1 MWQLHTHLV
10 KPLAFLASRAK
21 QLMLQDVAGYKLSEV
36 NQLANA
42 LAHAHQELVAQSQR
56 AIIGDVAAQVAH
68 DIRSPLTA
76 LRVVA
81 GHLAEVGEEK
91 RVMIRNAV
99 QRIEDIANDLAGKKG
114 PATTVGTAPEPE
126 GVSVQLLSSLIEP
139 LISEKRIQSRSR
151 LGIEIQCTLD
161 ASAYGLFA
169 RVQPV
174 ECKRLLSNVINNAVE
189 AMDGTGTVTVTLGQ
203 ADDASQIVVADT
215 GHGIAPDVVPRLMQR
230 GATFGKAGGSGLGLF
245 HARTTVEAWG
255 GTLALASTVGI
266 GTTVT
271 VTLPPAEAPG
281 WFVPRVVIAPHS
293 GIVVVDDDASIHH
306 LWDERFAPL
315 ALAQHSIQVQHFSSG
330 TEAQAWCRA
339 QPLDV
344 MLLLCDYELIGEPSN
359 GLDLIQTLGLAARA
373 ILVTSHYDEPAL
385 QARCAALGVRLIPK
399 GLAGLVPIAVAALP
413 PPADPPSA
421 AVAAETASPN
431 PAPAPTPQ
439 SSAGSS
445 IDFQHG
451 LLTAGH
457 AAGAPAPTAAVPAL
471 PPPTNDS
478 ATSAEGG
485 SANGGGAHVLVIDD
499 DTGIQFAWEA
509 EQQRLGIGQ
518 LAIYPSMEACEAAQP
533 AYAHFDFAF
542 VDKNIPSSTWQIAQ
556 VITHLKSAGVK
567 RVILATGENQIH
579 TPDDPVWTLA
589 DGIEPLKVPEVLP
602 S

>member
-1 MWQLHTHLV
+1 MPSFGPKEIQDIYDIVNTVLAKLRKTQSCLV
-10 KPLAFLASRAK
+10 E
-21 QLMLQDVAGYKLSEV
+21 SEKETAYRNV
-36 NQLANA
+36 C
-42 LAHAHQELVAQSQR
+42 H
-56 AIIGDVAAQVAH
+56 QVAH

-81 GHLAEVGEEK
+81 GYLAEVGEEK

-99 QRIEDIANDLAGKKG
+99 QRIEDIANDLAGKKV
-114 PATTVGTAPEPE
+114 PAATGGISSETD

-174 ECKRLLSNVINNAVE
+174 ECKRLLSNLINNAVE

-215 GHGIAPDVVPRLMQR
+215 GHGIPPDVLPRLMQR

-245 HARTTVEAWG
+245 HARTTVERWG
-255 GTLALASTVGI
+255 GTLALASTVGH

-271 VTLPPAEAPG
+271 VTLPPADAPA
-281 WFVPRVVIAPHS
+281 WFVARVVIPPRS
-293 GIVVVDDDASIHH
+293 RIVVVDDDASIHH
-306 LWDERFAPL
+306 LWDERFAAL
-315 ALAQHSIQVQHFSSG
+315 ALAQHAIQVQHCSSG
-330 TEAQAWCRA
+330 TEAQRWCRA
-339 QPLDV
+339 QPLDH
-344 MLLLCDYELIGEPSN
+344 MLLLCDYELIGEPNN
-359 GLDLIQTLGLAARA
+359 GLDLIHALGVAARA
-373 ILVTSHYDEPAL
+373 ILVTSHYEEPAL

-399 GLAGLVPIAVAALP
+399 GLAGLVPIAVAVPL
-413 PPADPPSA
+413 A
-421 AVAAETASPN
+421 APD

-439 SSAGSS
+439 SNAGSS
-445 IDFQHG
+445 IDVQHG
-451 LLTAGH
+451 LLAAGH
-457 AAGAPAPTAAVPAL
+457 AAGVPAPTAAVPAL
-471 PPPTNDS
+471 PPHNGS

-509 EQQRLGIGQ
+509 ERQRLGIGR
-518 LAIYPSMEACEAAQP
+518 LAIYPSMDACAAAAP
-533 AYAHFDFAF
+533 DYAQFDFAF

-556 VITHLKSAGVK
+556 VITHLKAAGVK

-579 TPDDPVWTLA
+579 TPDDPIWTLA
-589 DGIEPLKVPEVLP
+589 DGVEPLKVPEGLP
-602 S
+602 R